1 MNKLTLN
8 KPAINETYYLL
19 QVVARDDD
27 LGLYGQVRYSMGSD
41 GAEYFTIN
49 EITGEVTTLVDFDR
63 EVPITG
69 AIIVSGNVIN
79 MTLLYLN
86 VHISII
92 QIVNVSNQDIKPIY
106 FMN

>member
-1 MNKLTLN
+1 M
-8 KPAINETYYLL
+8 
-19 QVVARDDD
+19 QVVAQDDD

-41 GAEYFTIN
+41 GAEYFTIS